1 MFQNSA
7 LPTAVDLPHPLPH
20 AGSLRTLKRLL
31 RAIPLPRTGKDY
43 LLWTFIM
50 VAVAGL
56 VSLQI
61 WISLQITQAE
71 QALVV
76 LQREYR
82 LIEQENAEIL
92 WQISQFTQL
101 ERIQIE
107 SQRMGYVPA
116 LKREYRWVQP
126 VVATMPED
134 SSTPLAALQT
144 PTLRDVNSTAQVNP
158 WYTHYWQRFQSW
170 WKPRGE
176 SIGMIRRQ

>member
-31 RAIPLPRTGKDY
+31 RAVPLPRTGVDY
-43 LLWTFIM
+43 LLWTLIM

-76 LQREYR
+76 LQREYTW
-82 LIEQENAEIL
+82 IEQENAEIL

-126 VVATMPED
+126 SVTTMPEN
-134 SSTPLAALQT
+134 SITPLAASQT
-144 PTLRDVNSTAQVNP
+144 STLRMVSSTAQATP
-158 WYTHYWQRFQSW
+158 WYTHFWQRFQSW

-176 SIGMIRRQ
+176 SIGMIRRH

>member
-7 LPTAVDLPHPLPH
+7 LPTAVDLPHSLPH

-31 RAIPLPRTGKDY
+31 RAVPLPRTGVDY
-43 LLWTFIM
+43 LLWTLIM

-71 QALVV
+71 RTLVV
-76 LQREYR
+76 LQQEYR
-82 LIEQENAEIL
+82 WIEQENAEIL

-126 VVATMPED
+126 SVATMPAD
-134 SSTPLAALQT
+134 ATTPLAALQT
-144 PTLRDVNSTAQVNP
+144 PTSRAAGNSAEVNP

>member
-7 LPTAVDLPHPLPH
+7 LPTAVDLPHSLPH
-20 AGSLRTLKRLL
+20 AGSLRTLKRLF
-31 RAIPLPRTGKDY
+31 RAVPLPRTGLDY
-43 LLWTFIM
+43 LLWTLIM
-50 VAVAGL
+50 AVVAGL

-71 QALVV
+71 QALVG
-76 LQREYR
+76 LQQEYR

-101 ERIQIE
+101 ERIQFE

-126 VVATMPED
+126 VAATMPED

-144 PTLRDVNSTAQVNP
+144 PSLRAASSTAQVNP
-158 WYTHYWQRFQSW
+158 WYMHYWQRFQSW
-170 WKPRGE
+170 WKPRQE